1 MQITGLP
8 ASSAFGSSDVLAI
21 EINGVTY
28 KITGATLAA
37 ALQSM
42 GDYLT
47 AQDIANN
54 LTTTDEGYVLD
65 ARQGKALL
73 DAIEALGATVEALGD
88 PVEVAHGGTGTGT
101 APTPGGVI
109 YGASGTAFG
118 STPAGT
124 AGQFLRSNGAN
135 APGWVTVDKSTI
147 GLGNVDNTSDMD
159 KPVSTA
165 QQAAIDAAEAAM
177 ESAIDTVEA
186 TLESAVDAVE
196 SAVDG
201 KAGAIY
207 EDVSG
212 AVASFADG
220 ADGGVVKAL
229 VIGIQ
234 PAQDGSGD
242 PSPENV
248 RALTGWTGANV
259 VRAGANIC
267 NPDLLLGINS
277 EITKDGNTYKFLR
290 NYSYSNFGLIPR
302 MNKNFDQIQVGY
314 GLMHENESNGDR
326 ATIKINYTDGTY
338 TRNVS
343 TSSPANTWRNVTIT
357 SIANQTISRVCYD
370 YLYSGGPSY
379 IRDLMVNYGAIATPF
394 EPYQGVETPVTWED
408 VAGTVYGGSVTLNP
422 DGSVDVSACPYYA
435 SYSGQALVG
444 PWVSSMDVY
453 AAGVTPTTGAQVV
466 DLGGAQTVYHVPDA
480 WAPPVQTL
488 LGTNNI
494 WADCGPIMALTYPAD
509 TKLYIQKINAPTD
522 DDMTAD
528 TQIAS
533 GQYFIINGNLYR
545 STTDIP
551 AGDTINPG
559 TNCVLTNLADA
570 LNALNT

>member
-1 MQITGLP
+1 MQISGLP
-8 ASSAFGSSDVLAI
+8 VSTAFGASDVLAI

-42 GDYLT
+42 GDYVT
-47 AQDIANN
+47 ARDIANN
-54 LTTTDEGYVLD
+54 LITTDEGYVLD

-73 DAIEALGATVEALGD
+73 DALEALGATVEALGD
-88 PVEVAHGGTGTGT
+88 PVEIAHGGTGTAT
-101 APTPGGVI
+101 PPTRGGVI
-109 YGASGTAFG
+109 YGASSEAYG

-165 QQAAIDAAEAAM
+165 QQAAIDA
-177 ESAIDTVEA
+177 VENV
-186 TLESAVDAVE
+186 LE

-207 EDVSG
+207 EDASG

-234 PAQDGSGD
+234 PAQEGSGD

-248 RALTGWTGANV
+248 RAITGWTGANV

-267 NPDLLLGINS
+267 NPDLLLRVNP

-290 NYSYSNFGLIPR
+290 NYSSILNLIPR
-302 MNKNFDQIQVGY
+302 MNKYFDQIKVGY

-326 ATIKINYTDGTY
+326 AVIRINYTDGTY
-338 TRNVS
+338 SRNVS
-343 TSSPANTWRNVTIT
+343 TSSPANTWRDVTVTNVK
-357 SIANQTISRVCYD
+357 NQTISRVGYN

-379 IRDLMVNYGAIATPF
+379 IRDLMVNYGTIATPF
-394 EPYQGVETPVTWED
+394 EPYRGVETPVTWED

-435 SYSGQALVG
+435 SYAGEALVG

-453 AAGVTPTTGAQVV
+453 AAGATPTTGAQVV
-466 DLGGAQTVYHVPDA
+466 DLGGAKTVYHVTDA
-480 WAPPVQTL
+480 WTPPIMTL
-488 LGTNNI
+488 LGVNNI
-494 WADCGPIMALTYPAD
+494 WADCGPIEVLTYPAD
-509 TKLYIQKINAPTD
+509 TKLYIQKNNAPTD

-551 AGDTINPG
+551 VGDTINPG